1 MIVPKD
7 INNDQELHENKYKKL
22 KTTHTPT
29 HTSKSNRPDITCG
42 SQHTCII
49 NTSSLIICFGS
60 DLFGQSSQPTP
71 NPTSN
76 TNIYIN
82 INTNTKS
89 NPISNNSPK

>member
-29 HTSKSNRPDITCG
+29 HTSKSTRPDITCG

-71 NPTSN
+71 NPTS
-76 TNIYIN
+76 TNN
-82 INTNTKS
+82 INTKS